1 MHVFTGLQKLFKA
14 RKAYIR
20 EEEHAKGYGKVSK
33 EGGYIEKVTRGS
45 RVGGNRWKA
54 GCIGGSGV
62 ETGGNVYLD
71 MESG

>member
-1 MHVFTGLQKLFKA
+1 MTYQIQLLIVGIDVYSRSEFN
-14 RKAYIR
+14 
-20 EEEHAKGYGKVSK
+20 V
-33 EGGYIEKVTRGS
+33 EKVTRGS

>member
-1 MHVFTGLQKLFKA
+1 MELGFNHLRHNKL
-14 RKAYIR
+14 
-20 EEEHAKGYGKVSK
+20 KVSAELTCTILRK
-33 EGGYIEKVTRGS
+33 PRIQEVIVEKVTRGS